1 MAKASA
7 ASRKTARST
16 RPDSRRC
23 GQAMIESLL
32 AILLICLL
40 FFGLF
45 QLAHASAS
53 REILRHAAAR
63 AARARAVGFNGWMVR
78 KSMRVAAIP
87 NAGAMTVPAGESF
100 AGAAFRN
107 AVASGNP
114 GAVWDL
120 ALQSH
125 PHSERGD
132 FELAR
137 LGDYLDSPNEPTAD
151 QILDYE
157 NWDDI
162 RGSGLG
168 GGGFAPLVLS
178 RMDEVAVE
186 QSYPLHLHVKALLDL
201 FGTAGRSP
209 LDEGRLRLRGRQEIE
224 SHYPLYLEDHGW

>member
-1 MAKASA
+1 MAKDSA
-7 ASRKTARST
+7 ISRKTAPSDPGRL
-16 RPDSRRC
+16 RR
-23 GQAMIESLL
+23 GQAMVESLL

-45 QLAHASAS
+45 QLAHAAAS

-87 NAGAMTVPAGESF
+87 NAGAMTVPADERF
-100 AGAAFRN
+100 ASAAFRH
-107 AVASGNP
+107 AVDSGSP

-120 ALQSH
+120 SLASA

-137 LGDYLDSPNEPTAD
+137 LGDYLDAPNQPTAD
-151 QILDYE
+151 EILDYE
-157 NWDDI
+157 DWDAI
-162 RGSGLG
+162 EGTGLG
-168 GGGFAPLVLS
+168 GGGFSPLFTS
-178 RMDEVAVE
+178 RMEEVTVG
-186 QSYPLHLHVKALLDL
+186 QTYPLRLAVKALFDL
-201 FGTAGRSP
+201 FGTSSDRALEDGA
-209 LDEGRLRLRGRQEIE
+209 LRLQGRQEIE